1 MGKMI
6 DIVDRM
12 RFDAARCRVT
22 FSHGVASNIEAGA
35 DEIER
40 LRKALH
46 EVMKAENDPYEVAR
60 TALSHTNGERQ

>member
-1 MGKMI
+1 
-6 DIVDRM
+6 
-12 RFDAARCRVT
+12 VT

-40 LRKALH
+40 LRKALR

-60 TALSHTNGERQ
+60 LALSQTNGMRETGGNNG

>member
-1 MGKMI
+1 MI
-6 DIVDRM
+6 DIVDRL
-12 RFDAARCRVT
+12 RFDATRCRVT

-40 LRKALH
+40 LRLALR

-60 TALSHTNGERQ
+60 AALAVSNGEL